1 MKKLV
6 MTITV
11 FILCFVFSDIKGFA
25 AEVQAYEDVL
35 YELVTKPDG
44 AKEVRI
50 VGKNGLPKNIVI
62 PAKIKTYPVTEIAD
76 NAFYTPASDYIS
88 DTLELLENEAYLA
101 QLITSVTIPN
111 SVKRIG
117 HNAFSS
123 NQLTAVQLPQNLEE
137 IGNNAFMNNQLTK
150 ITLPS
155 KLKTIGRNAFS
166 GNKLTTMHVPHSV
179 TSILG
184 DIVVGNPI
192 KSYTL
197 TAHLQIKKDKVYE
210 DLYYTIINNNGK
222 KEIKITGYNPKTKKT
237 KLTIPAKI
245 NNMAV
250 TEIGHFAFTPYLTP
264 LGLEQYDFTK
274 TIVSNFSLP
283 HSIRKIGVSAFESTN
298 FNQHIE
304 VKLPTNLVEIGDYAF
319 ANNMMSN
326 AKKPLTL
333 PTKVKAIGSSAFTNN
348 QLRGVTIPHSVTSLG
363 ANAFSSNSMN
373 KVVIGNGL
381 TALPT
386 NAFAG
391 NKITTLT
398 LPKTLKS
405 IGNSAFMHN
414 QLPRLVL
421 PANVVHIDKNAFSYN
436 SLASVSLPN
445 KLATIEEGAFA
456 YNKLKTLTIP
466 ASVKL
471 FDFSA
476 VYNNPIQNIVLKGT
490 KTTVKRSHIDHSIK
504 GIYTNATYTNT
515 WSGWNTMKN
524 KPITLYVKY

>member
-6 MTITV
+6 IAV
-11 FILCFVFSDIKGFA
+11 AVLIVCFAFSNMKGSA

-35 YELVTKPDG
+35 YELVTKPNRT
-44 AKEVRI
+44 KEVII

-62 PAKIKTYPVTEIAD
+62 PATIKTYPVTEIAD
-76 NAFYTPASDYIS
+76 NAFYTPASDYFS
-88 DTLELLENEAYLA
+88 ETLPLHENEDYLA

-123 NQLTAVQLPQNLEE
+123 NQLSAVQLPKNLEE
-137 IGNNAFMNNQLTK
+137 IGSNAFMGNQLTK
-150 ITLPS
+150 IALPN

-166 GNKLTTMHVPHSV
+166 SNKLTAIHVPNSV

-184 DIVVGNPI
+184 EIVSGNPI

-197 TAHLQIKKDKVYE
+197 PAHLQIKKDKAYQ
-210 DLYYTIINNNGK
+210 DFYYTIINHNGK
-222 KEIKITGYNPKTKKT
+222 KEIKITGYNPKTTKT

-245 NNMAV
+245 NNIAV

-264 LGLEQYDFTK
+264 LGLEQYDFSK
-274 TIVSNFSLP
+274 KIVSNFSLP
-283 HSIRKIGVSAFESTN
+283 HSIRKIGTSAFESTN

-304 VKLPTNLVEIGDYAF
+304 VKLPANLVEIGDYAF
-319 ANNMMSN
+319 ANNTMSN
-326 AKKPLTL
+326 AKKPLAL
-333 PTKVKAIGSSAFTNN
+333 PTKVKTIGSSAFMNN
-348 QLRGVTIPHSVTSLG
+348 QLRGVIIPHSVTSLG
-363 ANAFSSNSMN
+363 THAFSSNSMN
-373 KVVIGNGL
+373 KVVIGNGV
-381 TALPT
+381 TALPAS
-386 NAFAG
+386 AFAG

-421 PANVVHIDKNAFSYN
+421 PGNVVHIDKNAFSYN
-436 SLASVSLPN
+436 ALASVSLPN
-445 KLATIEEGAFA
+445 KLATIEEGAFTH
-456 YNKLKTLTIP
+456 NKLKILTIP
-466 ASVKL
+466 ASVSS

-476 VYNNPIQNIVLKGT
+476 VYNNPIQSVVLKGT
-490 KTTVKRSHIDHSIK
+490 KTTVKRSYIDHAIK
-504 GIYTNATYTNT
+504 GIYTNTAYTNR
-515 WSGWNTMKN
+515 WSGWNTMQK